1 MAKASTVSTSVTHR
15 WRWMSPPANQ
25 SQMRAST
32 LSGSPK
38 MKAARLGSPKYSGGS
53 SVGLVATCQ
62 KTNTPASSASCQKR
76 SVVLL
81 ALLLGITLQYFRLHG
96 MPNLCVQLEVMRGE
110 AHLGDV

>member
-1 MAKASTVSTSVTHR
+1 
-15 WRWMSPPANQ
+15 MSPPANQ

-76 SVVLL
+76 NAPLL
-81 ALLLGITLQYFRLHG
+81 TLLLRIALEHLGLHRVPDLRMQLQVARRE
-96 MPNLCVQLEVMRGE
+96 P
-110 AHLGDV
+110 HLGDVARSRQVDAVVAD